1 MLTLMVIMA
10 AFTLGSCTDDDQDTA
25 YYLAGA
31 WQGQINDG
39 NETYDVHMYFNQ
51 DNWTDTYGTGWESDN
66 GWYSS
71 SQAPFHWRVVDGY
84 IHIVYDDGS
93 RMHVVLSDAPMD
105 RHDNYMNGS
114 IVDYYTGQTVARFW
128 LSQTMGNSKKQNVNT
143 TNFE

>member
-1 MLTLMVIMA
+1 MVIMA

-71 SQAPFHWRVVDGY
+71 SQAPSTGA
-84 IHIVYDDGS
+84 
-93 RMHVVLSDAPMD
+93 LSTAT
-105 RHDNYMNGS
+105 S
-114 IVDYYTGQTVARFW
+114 TSFTTTARGCTW
-128 LSQTMGNSKKQNVNT
+128 CSPTLPWIAT
-143 TNFE
+143 TTT